1 MANGNL
7 DDIRTNN
14 NTAQAVLKTLEE
26 LNASQAWVR
35 TRWIWELLQ
44 NARDAGAST
53 VTVEYAENKIIFQ
66 HNGHGFTA
74 EEICHLIYHGS
85 TKTDDTDTIGR
96 YGSGF
101 LTTHLLS
108 NDIWISGRLNTNQ
121 RFDFWLTRQII
132 SVDELKCS
140 MDDAWD
146 KFQESLIDG
155 NLDTRTEFHYPL
167 NNNDQSVNAAVE
179 HGIDML
185 MRCAPYIV
193 IFNNFSDIKVKYG
206 SETTTFNVQS
216 RDTDLSSGQNQEP
229 VHQFIVEETRNG
241 NIIRYERRYIVASD
255 DIAQVAIPFESHE
268 SYTECKSLCDIPKLF
283 VGFPLIHTEEFGFPA
298 VINSL
303 KFTPTEKRDGVY
315 LGQNDDEV
323 NRRNEK
329 VVRRS
334 CGLLVRLIECAVESG
349 WRGIYELGRVPKI
362 VGSTWLNENWLR
374 ETLRKDFV
382 DRIRKSAIVINESGV
397 RIPPDCVRLPSVDGD
412 GVLDL
417 WDLAMEWGY
426 LKDSLPRRVEAAGW
440 RDAAISWEAFNSE
453 IEELYDGTCLANDIQ
468 DISHDPNVT
477 DVKRLTHRVNRL
489 DVEDRIGWLNRVISF
504 LIKHDMRKVIVDR
517 KVVPSQEGFLRTLP
531 TLYQDNGVDEE
542 LKKVASLV
550 DGWRIRPELRHA
562 EIHALD
568 DEPGA
573 GRWDNDTV
581 VGPLIE
587 RLSAHIEN
595 TGGDDI
601 SHQASAR
608 LFAWMV
614 RNQDWNRL
622 SSLPVFSEQYRGVN
636 GQDRDVLKIGQSVG
650 DDMVLSPVASWG
662 EDVRPYAGLFP
673 KRHILAHF
681 YFEMVSDDATWVNLE
696 NARLIRRSVIVKED
710 TCHVFLSDDVLSDE
724 DHRTLDA
731 VPVTNIAFISKGD
744 IGIIDRVRGSTRLA
758 RALWRFLTEW
768 MVNIDHAGLEA
779 RAADC
784 ICGERHSYYPA
795 GWIKPIVERKWVPVD
810 GGSKRASAQSLA
822 AMLRGSGWSP
832 DLLEGNAAVI
842 SFLEAIDVTEFDLT
856 REFTVT
862 TDDERK
868 AQERSLTRIIASG
881 DLNHVVQ
888 FVEDWECDQDLP
900 AFLDKR
906 RERRRIV
913 HDNQR
918 IGAQVEQLVKL
929 TLEVQGFQVTRHGIG
944 ADFRIEFSDA
954 GRLELERA
962 GQTWL
967 VEVKATREAAVRMT
981 ERQVRAA
988 VEERSRFLLC
998 VVPIASDQ
1006 LDEPTLEDVQNTMR
1020 FVSNIG
1026 NRLEGLCEDLDEFVT
1041 LRDEITGEEN
1051 DGLQLEVESGAVRVR
1066 VVEAVWTDGFPLAEL
1081 STTLCHRGTP

>member
-7 DDIRTNN
+7 DDIRTNVLAN
-14 NTAQAVLKTLEE
+14 NTAQAVLNTLEE

-85 TKTDDTDTIGR
+85 TKTDETDTIGR

-121 RFDFWLTRQII
+121 RFDFWLTRQIS

-193 IFNNFSDIKVKYG
+193 IFNNFSDIKVKSG

-268 SYTECKSLCDIPKLF
+268 GYTECKSLRDIPKLF

-303 KFTPTEKRDGVY
+303 NFTPTEKRDGVY

-323 NRRNEK
+323 NRQNEK

-334 CGLLVRLIECAVESG
+334 CGLLVRLIQFAAQSG
-349 WRGIYELGRVPKI
+349 SRGIHELARIPLI
-362 VGSTWLNENWLR
+362 VNRHWLNESWLR
-374 ETLRKDFV
+374 EALRTDFV
-382 DRIRKSAIVINESGV
+382 DEIREGTIVINESGEG
-397 RIPPDCVRLPSVDGD
+397 IPPDRVRLPSAVGD
-412 GVLDL
+412 GVRLL
-417 WDLAMEWGY
+417 WDLAAEWGDFQ
-426 LKDSLPRRVEAAGW
+426 KDLPRRDEAVGW
-440 RDAAISWEAFNSE
+440 RDAAISWATINCE
-453 IEELYDGTCLANDIQ
+453 ITELYDGTCLAVDIHET
-468 DISHDPNVT
+468 SHDPDVDVT
-477 DVKRLTHRVNRL
+477 THRVVHL
-489 DVEDRIGWLNRVISF
+489 DVKNPIGWLDRVISF
-504 LIKHDMRKVIVDR
+504 LITHDMRDVIAKWR
-517 KVVPSQEGFLRTLP
+517 VVPSQENFLRTLP

-542 LKKVASLV
+542 LKEVASLV
-550 DGWRIRPELRHA
+550 EWRIRPQLRHA
-562 EIHALD
+562 KIRALD

-573 GRWDNDTV
+573 GRWDNDNV

-587 RLSAHIEN
+587 RLSARIEN

-614 RNQDWNRL
+614 GNQDWNRL
-622 SSLPVFSEQYRGVN
+622 SSLPVFSEQYHGVN
-636 GQDRDVLKIGQSVG
+636 GQIRDVLKIGQVG
-650 DDMVLSPVASWG
+650 SDMVLSPVASWVK
-662 EDVRPYAGLFP
+662 DVRPYADLFP

-779 RAADC
+779 MTADC
-784 ICGERHSYYPA
+784 ICGETHSYYPA
-795 GWIKPIVERKWVPVD
+795 GWIRPIVERKWVPVD
-810 GGSKRASAQSLA
+810 GGSKKASAQSLA
-822 AMLRGSGWSP
+822 AMLRGSCWSP

-856 REFTVT
+856 REFTVA

-881 DLNHVVQ
+881 DLDHVVQ

-900 AFLDKR
+900 QFLDER

-918 IGAQVEQLVKL
+918 MGAQVEQLVKL
-929 TLEVQGFQVTRHGIG
+929 VLEEQGFQVTRHGIG

-981 ERQVRAA
+981 ERQVRSA
-988 VEERSRFLLC
+988 VERRSSFLLC
-998 VVPIASDQ
+998 VVPIANDQ
-1006 LDEPTLEDVQNTMR
+1006 LEPTLEDVQNTMR
-1020 FVSNIG
+1020 FVPNIG

-1041 LRDEITGEEN
+1041 LRDEVTCEER
-1051 DGLQLEVESGAVRVR
+1051 DGVQLEVESGAVRVR
-1066 VVEAVWTDGFPLAEL
+1066 VVEAVWTDDGFPLADL
-1081 STTLCHRGTP
+1081 LNNLVP